1 MTKDLAA
8 YLTGRRDRLVEEL
21 LEFVRIPA
29 VAEDGGP
36 AMRTMAD
43 RCAAKCAEA
52 GLDVRVEDTE
62 GHPVVFAS
70 GGPRDA
76 PFTLLTYGH
85 YDVFPVSGQQ
95 GWDTDPFDPV
105 VRGDRVHG
113 RGAGDNK
120 GQFLSHLNAFQ
131 WWQRE
136 AGGLPI
142 RVKVVL
148 DGEEERGSPTL
159 PEFVLRNR
167 DELAADLCVYSDGP
181 MLPGDRPAVLFGA
194 RGGLALELTATR
206 PGGPLHSGNFGGVV
220 ANPVLALAR
229 LLADLVAPNGDLLA
243 PGVDDGID
251 VLTDT
256 ERRALAAME
265 FDPVEFRART
275 GTASLPAEFGES
287 HYERL
292 LCRPCFTVSG
302 ITGGYTGEGVRGV
315 IPSTATAK
323 ADVRLVSAQ
332 DPDAVFESI
341 RAFARGYGV
350 DVVELFAQPP
360 SRTPLDH
367 PYADLVAR
375 ALADTTGREPVR
387 VPSLAGTT
395 PDWVFTRLLGLPAFM
410 VPLAPADQNHHGPN
424 ETMKISL
431 YLQGIRTS
439 ARLVEVLAQNGRVA

>member
-1 MTKDLAA
+1 MSEDLAA
-8 YLTGRRDRLVEEL
+8 YLAGRRDQLVDEL
-21 LEFVRIPA
+21 LEFVRIPG

-36 AMRTMAD
+36 AMRRMAD
-43 RCAAKCAEA
+43 RCAAKCDEA
-52 GLDVRVEDTE
+52 GLDARVEETE

-70 GGPRDA
+70 GGPQDA
-76 PFTLLTYGH
+76 PCTLLTYGH
-85 YDVFPVSGQQ
+85 YDVFPVSGQD
-95 GWDTDPFDPV
+95 GWDTDPFEPV

-120 GQFLSHLNAFQ
+120 GQFLAHLNAFQ

-136 AGGLPI
+136 AGGLPV
-142 RVKVVL
+142 RVKMIL
-148 DGEEERGSPTL
+148 DGEEECGSRNL
-159 PEFVLRNR
+159 PAFVLRNR

-181 MLPGDRPAVLFGA
+181 MLPGDRPAMLFGA

-229 LLADLVAPNGDLLA
+229 LFADLVAPNGDLLA
-243 PGVDDGID
+243 PGVNDGAGE
-251 VLTDT
+251 LTDA
-256 ERRALAAME
+256 ERRALDAME
-265 FDPVEFRART
+265 FDPAEFHAQT
-275 GTASLPAEFGES
+275 GTTSLPEEFGES
-287 HYERL
+287 YYERL
-292 LCRPCFTVSG
+292 LSKPSFTVSG
-302 ITGGYTGEGVRGV
+302 IVSGYTGKGVRGV
-315 IPSTATAK
+315 IPATATAK
-323 ADVRLVSAQ
+323 ADMRLVAAQ
-332 DPDAVFESI
+332 DPDAVFEAV

-350 DVVELFAQPP
+350 DVVKLFAQPP

-439 ARLVEVLAQNGRVA
+439 ARLVEVLARNGRVA